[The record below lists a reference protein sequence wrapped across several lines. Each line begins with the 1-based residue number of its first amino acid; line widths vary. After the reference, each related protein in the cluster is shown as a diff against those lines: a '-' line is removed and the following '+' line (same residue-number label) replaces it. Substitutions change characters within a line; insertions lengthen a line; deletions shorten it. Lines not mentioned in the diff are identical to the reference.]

1 MLSNPLLGVA
11 LYIGTGLVQLLLF
24 AGVVGGL
31 TLPFAANPTT
41 DYEGALVRAV
51 AVVQPLV
58 VMLWVLGV
66 VVGAMMMKGGGKYA
80 DAIPGV
86 LLVLVSVAG
95 VGLVGAFDPVPAIF
109 FYVWILAVVVVCAMG
124 SSGPLGAVL
133 RLAGAGTILYTL
145 ATSDLLTGATVSS
158 GPVYIVPV
166 AMLMAALVPLLDA
179 RGSR

>member
-24 AGVVGGL
+24 AGALGGL
-31 TLPFAANPTT
+31 QLPFSDNPTT
-41 DYEGALVRAV
+41 DYEGALTRAV
-51 AVVQPLV
+51 SLVQPLAII
-58 VMLWVLGV
+58 LWVIGV
-66 VVGAMMMKGGGKYA
+66 VVGAMTMRESGKYS

-86 LLVLVSVAG
+86 LLVLVSVVG
-95 VGLVGAFDPVPAIF
+95 VGLVNTFDPVPAIF
-109 FYVWILAVVVVCAMG
+109 FYIWILAVVVVSAAG

-133 RLAGAGTILYTL
+133 RLAGAGMILYTL
-145 ATSDLLTGATVSS
+145 ATSDLLLGATVAS

-166 AMLMAALVPLLDA
+166 AMLMVALVPVMDS